1 MIGKKLAQ
9 GPHGWQTEY
18 AEDMPLNA
26 ERDRRSLWRR
36 AVGNAVI
43 LASVLVASA
52 YCGGSSSSGPGP
64 TPTPPP
70 PLPTEPVLVGAG
82 DIARCP
88 GGQQEA
94 TALLLDRIAGTVF
107 TLGDNV
113 YDGPTLQRYLECYGP
128 SWGRH
133 YSRTRP
139 VPGNHDY
146 DYPGPS
152 TYYSYFGSAAGPDG
166 LGFYSYDVSGWHVVA
181 LNSLISMRPG
191 SAQNLWLEEDLAAN
205 SARCTVA
212 YFHEPLFSSSLN
224 GPTPAVRDLWRVLYD
239 RGVDVILNGDEH
251 QYERFAP
258 QDPDGRADPARG
270 IRQFVVGTGGAE
282 LYGFG
287 TSRPN
292 SEVRASV
299 HGVLK
304 LMLQATGYS
313 WEFVPIAGQTFRD
326 SGSGSCH

>member
-1 MIGKKLAQ
+1 MEPATDARSPAGSTRGLRLAVAQ
-9 GPHGWQTEY
+9 AAT
-18 AEDMPLNA
+18 
-26 ERDRRSLWRR
+26 
-36 AVGNAVI
+36 
-43 LASVLVASA
+43 LACALVLFSQ
-52 YCGGSSSSGPGP
+52 CGCSSNSGPGP
-64 TPTPPP
+64 DPIPPP
-70 PLPTEPVLVGAG
+70 PPPPEPVLVGAA
-82 DIARCP
+82 DIAVCP
-88 GGQQEA
+88 GGNQEA

-107 TLGDNV
+107 TAGDNLN
-113 YDGPTLQRYLECYGP
+113 GTPPTLQNYLECYGP

-133 YSRTRP
+133 FSRTRP

-152 TYYSYFGSAAGPDG
+152 TYFSYFGVAPGPEG

-181 LNSLISMRPG
+181 LNSNISMRPG
-191 SAQNLWLEEDLAAN
+191 SAQYEWLDEDLAAN

-212 YFHEPLFSSSLN
+212 YFHHPLFSSSLN

-239 RGVDVILNGDEH
+239 RGVEVVLNGHDH
-251 QYERFAP
+251 VYERFGP

-270 IRQFVVGTGGAE
+270 IRQFTVGTGGAS

-287 TSRPN
+287 APRAN
-292 SEVRASV
+292 SEIRAIV

-304 LMLQATGYS
+304 LTLQATGYS
-313 WEFVPIAGQTFRD
+313 WEFVPIAGQSFRD